1 MFYFIFEKSE
11 DFSFGFRKIEE
22 FDRKKHTAAND
33 GKMPPKCR
41 QMRRPELDSGLMN
54 DVLNPN

>member
-22 FDRKKHTAAND
+22 FDRKGKGRIKIAAVSATAIFLYSILT
-33 GKMPPKCR
+33 PCPF
-41 QMRRPELDSGLMN
+41 
-54 DVLNPN
+54 

>member
-22 FDRKKHTAAND
+22 FDRKKHTAANG
-33 GKMPPKCR
+33 GKNAAK
-41 QMRRPELDSGLMN
+41 
-54 DVLNPN
+54 